1 MWSYSSDRQ
10 SLEKALAPMSIID
23 FPLLL
28 MQLDLISA
36 KGGGSR
42 LWGHF
47 QDQTVQ
53 KGQAQHIEKELLLPV
68 KQGSGG
74 DKKGTKQ
81 RAMWRVPALAVP
93 TGQGGPP

>member
-10 SLEKALAPMSIID
+10 SLEKALAPMSIMD

-28 MQLDLISA
+28 MQLYLISA

-53 KGQAQHIEKELLLPV
+53 KGEAQHTEKKLLLTV
-68 KQGSGG
+68 KQGIRRRYERNKAESCVEGSYLG
-74 DKKGTKQ
+74 CPHRPRRT
-81 RAMWRVPALAVP
+81 P
-93 TGQGGPP
+93 